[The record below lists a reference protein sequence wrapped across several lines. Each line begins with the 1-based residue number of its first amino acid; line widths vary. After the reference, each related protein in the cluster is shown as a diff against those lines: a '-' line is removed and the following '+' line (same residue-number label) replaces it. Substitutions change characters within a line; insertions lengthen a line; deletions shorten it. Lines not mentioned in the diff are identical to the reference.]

1 MIRTW
6 RELALAGIVALLAFS
21 IMRFGDIGWSY
32 ILGVLIVPWDKIL
45 VEGGEGVNVIY
56 CWRRKLHSV
65 KKKQSEVEQLETL
78 AKVRTD
84 GRSGDAKNL

>member
-21 IMRFGDIGWSY
+21 IMRFGDISWSY

-45 VEGGEGVNVIY
+45 VEGGEGVNVLY
-56 CWRRKLHSV
+56 RWRRKLHSV

-78 AKVRTD
+78 VKGRTD
-84 GRSGDAKNL
+84 GRGRDTKNL